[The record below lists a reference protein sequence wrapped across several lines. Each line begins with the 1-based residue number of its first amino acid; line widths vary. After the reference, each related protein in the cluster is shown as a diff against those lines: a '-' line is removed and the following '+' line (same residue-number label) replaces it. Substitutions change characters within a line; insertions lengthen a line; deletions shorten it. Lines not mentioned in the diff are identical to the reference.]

1 GIGSHCGMSDGDQI
15 SRAVTES
22 LRGVGDQPP
31 EVRQAVAASAAAAAV
46 RRVIPLPAEAGAK
59 LWTMLVG
66 TLCVILLG
74 AVGCLLYAALNKME
88 TDMLFTVF
96 SSSLSGLI
104 GLFVPPPAGQSD
116 GGA

>member
-1 GIGSHCGMSDGDQI
+1 MSDGNEI
-15 SRAVTES
+15 SRAVADS
-22 LRGVGDQPP
+22 LRGVEDQPA

-46 RRVIPLPAEAGAK
+46 RRLVPLPAEAGTR

-74 AVGCLLYAALNKME
+74 SVGCLLYAALNKME

-104 GLFVPPPAGQSD
+104 GLFVPPPTAQSD
-116 GGA
+116 GSSGA